1 MLLLPGILV
10 LLATCAQSKRD
21 VGQLPLGIKGH
32 GIMDL
37 HKGDVALVFYVTVS
51 NLGHD
56 PLSLSLVSRSCCQQ
70 VAPGDVDCDSMLLIG
85 GDMGDI
91 YPGDSRNLTAYYA
104 NMYLVDR
111 VGYCEF
117 EIAVPDGEKLIHT
130 VSFNTTVPR
139 AGSNAPAFLRDFFS
153 PSELKTCRSPDL
165 DPTRSCQPVL
175 CDIKYNGVRNFF
187 NETSQRCEPTAN
199 CWDNAEEEMVYLAG
213 SNTCRRVG
221 EVLSDEELEFFE
233 SFQEKKSP
241 LRYMHGYPIKVNCH
255 EGRPDPANQWCLCD
269 PGWESEPLDYGSF
282 NPDLMV
288 YHMCTVYVGVTTAA
302 ANSSSPTH
310 RHRHHKKNFLA
321 NIPKKRRRGELER
334 RTRLMAPSKSRGRAL
349 GDRGR
354 ADASAE
360 EYVASEPSAADGDGA
375 SWFSSY
381 VSDTH
386 MKNIVLP
393 VLIAAVALLSCLV
406 IVMCIFVAVECQKFN
421 VVSRGGDVGLPEHSD

>member
-1 MLLLPGILV
+1 MLLVPGILV
-10 LLATCAQSKRD
+10 LLAAFAQSKSD
-21 VGQLPLGIKGH
+21 PDQLPLGIKGH

-37 HKGDVALVFYVTVS
+37 HKGDTALVFYVTVS

-91 YPGDSRNLTAYYA
+91 YPGDSQNLTAYYP
-104 NMYLVDR
+104 NLYLVDR
-111 VGYCEF
+111 VGYCEL
-117 EIAVPDGEKLIHT
+117 EIAAPDGEKLLHT
-130 VSFNTTVPR
+130 VTFNTTVPR
-139 AGSNAPAFLRDFFS
+139 GGPSVPPFLRDFFT
-153 PSELKTCRSPDL
+153 PAELKTCHSPDM

-221 EVLSDEELEFFE
+221 EVLTEEELDYFD
-233 SFQEKKSP
+233 SFQDKESP
-241 LRYMHGYPIKVNCH
+241 LRSMHGYPIKVNCH
-255 EGRPDPANQWCLCD
+255 KGRPDPGNKWCQCD
-269 PGWESEPLDYGSF
+269 PGWESDPLEHQSF

-302 ANSSSPTH
+302 TGNSSSAAH
-310 RHRHHKKNFLA
+310 RHRHRKKGYIA

-334 RTRLMAPSKSRGRAL
+334 GAKPTFRGKSAGGA
-349 GDRGR
+349 GGR
-354 ADASAE
+354 ADSSAE
-360 EYVASEPSAADGDGA
+360 DDASSGNAVADGGGP
-375 SWFSSY
+375 SWYSSY
-381 VSDTH
+381 VSDAQL
-386 MKNIVLP
+386 KNAVLP
-393 VLIAAVALLSCLV
+393 ALIVAVALLSCLV
-406 IVMCIFVAVECQKFN
+406 ITLCGVVAFECQKVN
-421 VVSRGGDVGLPEHSD
+421 EVSTDSAL